1 MVRASEM
8 VKEEEEEYSSDDE
21 EFDITG
27 VCKCPVSLTGKTCR
41 RETFSRS
48 SVHTRA
54 LPNNHHNH
62 L

>member
-1 MVRASEM
+1 M